1 MGLLNADLIFKWQL
15 FRQDFYSPG
24 SLLQLLIR
32 DKKNSS
38 AKFSV
43 ILGQRPNIIPSS
55 LHHSYLK
62 HKLMSACP
70 PKECS
75 CWPHR
80 VPCPH
85 GDPHSFLS
93 HLLFWNVL
101 PDSAPPPR
109 LLLSGLKYQSLPCE
123 VRRDTLA
130 APARQENAGI
140 SSVFRVR
147 ISLSSSLSTLP
158 SQINRRWRLPAHSF
172 YTHEFPKTTLQWHT
186 ENLLKSHSGVAS
198 GRN

>member
-1 MGLLNADLIFKWQL
+1 M
-15 FRQDFYSPG
+15 
-24 SLLQLLIR
+24 
-32 DKKNSS
+32 
-38 AKFSV
+38 

-55 LHHSYLK
+55 LHHSYLQY
-62 HKLMSACP
+62 KLMSACP
-70 PKECS
+70 PEKCS

-80 VPCPH
+80 VPCPR
-85 GDPHSFLS
+85 GGSWSKVCTPVLLQTPTLS
-93 HLLFWNVL
+93 
-101 PDSAPPPR
+101 SAICFSGKSSLTQPPPPR
-109 LLLSGLKYQSLPCE
+109 LLLSGLKYQSLPYE

-147 ISLSSSLSTLP
+147 ISLSSSLSTFP

-172 YTHEFPKTTLQWHT
+172 HTQEFPKTTLQWHT

>member
-1 MGLLNADLIFKWQL
+1 MVILLGLLNADLIFKWQL

-85 GDPHSFLS
+85 GGSWSKVCTP
-93 HLLFWNVL
+93 VL
-101 PDSAPPPR
+101 MQTP
-109 LLLSGLKYQSLPCE
+109 
-123 VRRDTLA
+123 T
-130 APARQENAGI
+130 
-140 SSVFRVR
+140 
-147 ISLSSSLSTLP
+147 LSSAICFSGMSSLTQPPHQDCCYQGSNT
-158 SQINRRWRLPAHSF
+158 
-172 YTHEFPKTTLQWHT
+172 
-186 ENLLKSHSGVAS
+186 SHSPVK
-198 GRN
+198 